1 MPMPNDPACFPC
13 SLDTAPCSTDNT
25 QWGYNHVEPKAP
37 CNPNVYSTT
46 PCSPN
51 INAPYFPDDYL
62 TPMAGKIMP
71 MRKVFQDQFRGI
83 ADFFFDYDTAISD
96 STAKNTDVKL
106 VFKNVA
112 NINLGQFYDGNYITR
127 WEWYFKPTDFFVIQ
141 DVLAP
146 SLTIPV
152 GLVSGMG
159 YTPTLGAD
167 YTTNG
172 SGMLEVGDTVLIYR
186 NDTSGSNP
194 CCEQLIQKTII
205 AVDPISATIT
215 LESWFIGDPGFTFS
229 QGDKIK
235 KLFHARSDCD
245 EITNTFW
252 VIPNTAKRSYV
263 QHFGYTISFKK
274 CDLNKA
280 YATPKGAADFVAN
293 RIYHAN
299 LELVRQMVFAAYRGR
314 NRGDVCCSGSTTPA
328 ETQGLIT
335 GIIDANSR
343 NPSLDLITSL
353 QNVTTDEDKVR
364 HILDVLLKVQGSGL
378 VSEGA
383 VVTMICNQKGLTAL
397 LKLNQAWNKFTGF
410 TVMGSDNV
418 NKNFVLPIIHTP
430 NGLTEF
436 KHCRI
441 LTELYPNEGVII
453 FVPKERVMLT
463 ARENAKFNYVDGS
476 MVKATLGVT
485 IEEVTPFKQHE
496 CRVFDVYTEAAI
508 IWSGLDSGAFRM
520 IMWLTC

>member
-1 MPMPNDPACFPC
+1 MPLTDAPGCAPCALDTTPC
-13 SLDTAPCSTDNT
+13 SNDNT
-25 QWGYNHVEPKAP
+25 QH
-37 CNPNVYSTT
+37 NVPYSTT

-51 INAPYFPDDYL
+51 MNAQYFPEDYL

-71 MRKVFQDQFRGI
+71 MRRVFQDQFRGI

-96 STAKNTDVKL
+96 TTAKTTDAKL

-112 NINLGQFYDGNYITR
+112 NINLGQFYDGNYIT
-127 WEWYFKPTDFFVIQ
+127 WGEWYFKQTDFYIVSN
-141 DVLAP
+141 VNAP

-152 GLVSGMG
+152 GLPTGAG
-159 YTPTLGAD
+159 YVPTLGAD
-167 YTTNG
+167 YQTNG
-172 SGMLEVGDTVLIYR
+172 SGMLEVGDTILIYR

-194 CCEQLIQKTII
+194 CCEQLIQKTIVAI
-205 AVDPISATIT
+205 DPQASTIT
-215 LESWFIGDPGFTFS
+215 LEAGFTGDPGFTFS
-229 QGDKIK
+229 QGDVVK
-235 KLFHARSDCD
+235 KLYHARGDCE
-245 EITNTFW
+245 EITNTFG
-252 VIPNTAKRSYV
+252 VIPPTAKRSYV
-263 QHFGYTISFKK
+263 QHFGYTITFKK

-299 LELVRQMVFAAYRGR
+299 LDLVRQLVFAAYRGR
-314 NRGDVCCSGSTTPA
+314 NRGDVCLGNTTTPA

-353 QNVTTDEDKVR
+353 QNVSTDEDKVR

-383 VVTMICNQKGLTAL
+383 VVTMICNQKGLTSL
-397 LKLNQAWNKFTGF
+397 LKLNSAWNKFTGF
-410 TVMGSDNV
+410 TVMGSDNT

-441 LTELYPNEGVII
+441 LTELYPHEGVII
-453 FVPKERVMLT
+453 FVPKERVMIT
-463 ARENAKFNYVDGS
+463 ARENAKYNYVDGS

-485 IEEVTPFKQHE
+485 IEEVTALKQHE
-496 CRVFDVYTEAAI
+496 CRSFDVYTEAAI

-520 IMWLTC
+520 ITGLRC